1 LITYNLQ
8 PPANLDTRIV
18 QPTGPIVKATIGVCK
33 EKLFLL
39 PLDGACKCKTA
50 CILFPPVNNW
60 INNLEEQL
68 LETVDEDV
76 IPELIK
82 WHSN

>member
-1 LITYNLQ
+1 MDSQLKSKVLSR
-8 PPANLDTRIV
+8 PSVLASFP
-18 QPTGPIVKATIGVCK
+18 
-33 EKLFLL
+33 
-39 PLDGACKCKTA
+39 DGFFGAYLHSDGFKWRKRA

-60 INNLEEQL
+60 INNFEEQL